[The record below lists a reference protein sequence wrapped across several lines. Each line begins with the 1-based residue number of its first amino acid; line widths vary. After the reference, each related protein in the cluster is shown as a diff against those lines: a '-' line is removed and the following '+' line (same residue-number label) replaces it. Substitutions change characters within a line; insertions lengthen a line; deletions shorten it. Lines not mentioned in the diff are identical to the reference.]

1 MTLRR
6 TAALPRSPMPDR
18 TVPMRRASEK
28 RLKAAGGWLASTI
41 LPKRPSPAV
50 PSQRRKTLADRS
62 GGVCEARLDGC
73 SGRAIDP
80 HHRVIRQRGGRQA
93 EAKERSD
100 QLSGLLHLCRFCH
113 DWVHDHPEKAR
124 QIGLLLRQ
132 HQIPAQELVA
142 YRGEPSYLDPL
153 GRVWS
158 AEEVGA

>member
-6 TAALPRSPMPDR
+6 TGLARHKGLERGGPLRPVSD
-18 TVPMRRASEK
+18 K
-28 RLKAAGGWLASTI
+28 KLKAAGGWLASTFA
-41 LPKRPSPAV
+41 PKRPAPAV
-50 PSQRRKTLADRS
+50 PSQRRKTLAERS